1 MPGDLEGLAKKP
13 KGDAIMAEIIAR
25 TLRGRLADPGEI
37 SSVALFLAWDESA
50 AMTGGEVFADGG
62 LAQV

>member
-1 MPGDLEGLAKKP
+1 MPGDLEGLAKTP
-13 KGDAIMAEIIAR
+13 KGDAIMAEIIAGTPR
-25 TLRGRLADPGEI
+25 SGSADRDEI
-37 SSVALFLAWDESA
+37 ASVALFLAWDESA